1 MPRDSPPQPAPPQE
15 STSES
20 GSSDHHTPIF
30 NLELEAGPPS
40 ALPAELL
47 GGGNSSGAPSE
58 CSFESDM
65 LLSSALVK
73 DETEGAGTVG
83 DDTDLEQGTE
93 IFSSDSMSDQTE
105 NESKMGLDV
114 FFKVCESL
122 LAIWLIVHV

>member
-1 MPRDSPPQPAPPQE
+1 M
-15 STSES
+15 
-20 GSSDHHTPIF
+20 
-30 NLELEAGPPS
+30 
-40 ALPAELL
+40 
-47 GGGNSSGAPSE
+47 
-58 CSFESDM
+58 
-65 LLSSALVK
+65 K

-122 LAIWLIVHV
+122 LALWLIVHV